1 MNLRLETNSG
11 VGIHKDPN
19 MSACYSHSFPLA
31 ALPHGKCSR
40 SLDQNPER
48 KMFSSQCTHLL
59 SWGAQLPNV
68 SLNSL
73 PEAEHSLEL
82 CQQEIAL
89 IMWDTHHAALCF
101 SLTVPRDGLSP
112 AWAQGEMIIL
122 IHNTVTKQESGL
134 CRLTRDTGSVNRQ
147 DPSGDFTSRR
157 WTAG

>member
-1 MNLRLETNSG
+1 
-11 VGIHKDPN
+11 
-19 MSACYSHSFPLA
+19 MSACCSHSFPLA

-40 SLDQNPER
+40 PLDQTPER
-48 KMFSSQCTHLL
+48 KVFSSQCTHLL

-89 IMWDTHHAALCF
+89 IVWDMHCASLCF

-112 AWAQGEMIIL
+112 AWAQGDMIVL
-122 IHNTVTKQESGL
+122 LHNTVTKQESGL
-134 CRLTRDTGSVNRQ
+134 CRLT
-147 DPSGDFTSRR
+147 
-157 WTAG
+157 